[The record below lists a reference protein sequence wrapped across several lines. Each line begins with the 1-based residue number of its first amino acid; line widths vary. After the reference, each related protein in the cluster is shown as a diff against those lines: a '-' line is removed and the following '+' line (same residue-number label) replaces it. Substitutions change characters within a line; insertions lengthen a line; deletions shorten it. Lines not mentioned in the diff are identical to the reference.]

1 MVLSRNEITRL
12 IKEQIARTL
21 LRPTATLEPNGAL
34 AADVILAPGG
44 GLVESPA
51 GVGVALGSGDETGR
65 LAPFGSPAP
74 HSGFLYCDGAAVSRS
89 TYSALFAKIGTTYG
103 AGDGSTTFNLPDA
116 RGVAIIGVS

>member
-1 MVLSRNEITRL
+1 M

-21 LRPTATLEPNGAL
+21 LRPTDTLQPNGAL
-34 AADVILAPGG
+34 AADVIVDPDG
-44 GLVESPA
+44 GLAASS
-51 GVGVALGSGDETGR
+51 VGLAIVLGAGDETGR

-74 HSGFLYCDGAAVSRS
+74 HTGFLYCDGSAVSRA

-103 AGDGSTTFNLPDA
+103 AGDGATTFNLPDG